1 MYSSSRKRGGIKVKN
16 KTKKIIGVAWAI
28 LLIVLVQAIGIT
40 YAKYITSENAIGKA
54 EVAKWAF
61 EIVKDGEQMKK
72 VNLADIVDN
81 NKVVNGKIAPGTTG
95 AMSIGVDA
103 TGAEVDMEFSIEFAN
118 EQNKPKNMTFM
129 YMGKEYKSLSEIKMS
144 GTIAHNEK
152 SRINEIVVVWDWRY
166 ETGTTEEEKLANN
179 IRDTQDANTIEEY
192 TFDIIV
198 TASQSK

>member
-1 MYSSSRKRGGIKVKN
+1 MKN
-16 KTKKIIGVAWAI
+16 KTKKIIGVACAI
-28 LLIVLVQAIGIT
+28 FLIVLVQAIGIT
-40 YAKYITSENAIGKA
+40 YAKYITSENATGQA

-72 VNLADIVDN
+72 INLADTVDN
-81 NKVVNGKIAPGTTG
+81 NKLVNGKIAPGTTG
-95 AMSIGVDA
+95 TISIGVDA
-103 TGAEVDMEFSIEFAN
+103 TGAEVDMEFTLEFAN
-118 EQNKPKNMTFM
+118 EQNKPKNMTFI

-152 SRINEIVVVWDWRY
+152 DRINQLIVVWDWRY
-166 ETGTTEEEKLANN
+166 ETGINEEEKLANN

-198 TASQSK
+198 TATQSK